1 MRSVK
6 KMDYYDDY
14 QRAVYPTVGE
24 ILLYTVKKG
33 DNPYR
38 IAQTFNTDVKWVLAM
53 NNLKKDQYIYPNQ
66 QLLIPVVYQKPMPM
80 PPKPPITGPGFIP
93 KPPRPQPREELERNQ
108 YDMFF

>member
-1 MRSVK
+1 
-6 KMDYYDDY
+6 MDYYDDY

-53 NNLKKDQYIYPNQ
+53 NNLKKEAYS
-66 QLLIPVVYQKPMPM
+66 YQ
-80 PPKPPITGPGFIP
+80 
-93 KPPRPQPREELERNQ
+93 
-108 YDMFF
+108 